1 MEAIAALAPRGWRMG
16 LDRMQKFV
24 ELAGL
29 DKPTAKFIHVA
40 GTNGKGSVTATV
52 QSILIEQGYK
62 TGAYFSP
69 FVYDPMERI
78 QIGRDYISPQDFA
91 RHATRLFKVAEELE
105 GTEYGGITEFEMKT
119 AIGFAAWQEAECEW
133 VALEVGLGGRLDA
146 TNVITG
152 EVAVITS
159 IGLDHTAILGN
170 TLAEIA
176 FEKAGIIKPGKP
188 VIVGAVP
195 DEARA
200 VIFEEAKKKG
210 CPILHSGDEISISDH
225 GMGLEVRIKEKT
237 RVGYPVLEGPHQ
249 TANLAVAIAACEAAG
264 AIRDPEKVR
273 DGVHKVHL
281 PGRMERRTV
290 GDKIVI
296 LDGAHNREAAIAL
309 GYTLLSWHG
318 KFTVVAGMV
327 AGHDP
332 VAFFEPLQEII
343 AELHLVPINF
353 HRAVPPEE
361 LATKIAH
368 LNLKTTIHQT
378 VKDGLKTA
386 LAGKNNVLVTGS
398 FYLVGEAGLQ
408 LSAMN

>member
-1 MEAIAALAPRGWRMG
+1 MEAVTALAPRGWRMG

-78 QIGRDYISPQDFA
+78 QIGREYISPQDFA
-91 RHATRLFKVAEELE
+91 RHATRLFKVAEEFE

-159 IGLDHTAILGN
+159 IGLDHTSVLGN

-188 VIVGAVP
+188 VVVGAVP
-195 DEARA
+195 
-200 VIFEEAKKKG
+200 EEAEATILKEAESKG
-210 CPILHSGDEISISDH
+210 ASAVWRLGE
-225 GMGLEVRIKEKT
+225 EVNFIG
-237 RVGYPVLEGPHQ
+237 RVGDHIIETPVAKHHVGPPVLAGPHQ
-249 TANLAVAIAACEAAG
+249 SANMAVAIAACEVAG
-264 AIRDPEKVR
+264 AIRDPVLIN
-273 DGVHKVHL
+273 DGVQNVRL
-281 PGRMERRTV
+281 PGRMEQRQVAGHR
-290 GDKIVI
+290 VI
-296 LDGAHNREAAIAL
+296 LDGAHNHDAAVAL
-309 GYTLLSWHG
+309 GYALLG
-318 KFTVVAGMV
+318 FGDKFTVVAGMV

-332 VAFFEPLQEII
+332 IAFFEPLKEII

-361 LATKIAH
+361 IATKIAH
-368 LNLKTTIHQT
+368 LGIPTTVHQT
-378 VKDGLKTA
+378 VKDGLDAA
-386 LAGKNNVLVTGS
+386 LQSNRAVVVTGS
-398 FYLVGEAGLQ
+398 FYLVGEAGL
-408 LSAMN
+408 LLN